1 MELKLETK
9 GSRMKFKEETGHDN
23 RCEGLYRLADPLTG
37 SNCYVIQQGDS
48 CLILD
53 PNSFELLELLF
64 QKRNIYPVL
73 VCLTHEHC
81 DHIGGLNALRQKYDV
96 TVAASRSCSFGIQDS
111 RKNMSRRMEALL
123 YYKSGRK
130 YITSYEP
137 FVCKAADL
145 QFSDEIE
152 IPFREGMVW
161 MKVLPGHSCGS
172 TVICYKGLLFS
183 GDYLLPER
191 KVITRMPG
199 GSEEEYQKLA
209 LPWLRGILDGTKIY
223 PGHGDPFFMN
233 EEVRAY
239 HEL

>member
-1 MELKLETK
+1 MELKLETEG
-9 GSRMKFKEETGHDN
+9 GSMEFNEETGHDN
-23 RCEGLYRLADPLTG
+23 RCECLHRLIDPITG
-37 SNCYVIQQGDS
+37 SNCYVIQQGNS
-48 CLILD
+48 CLIID
-53 PNSFELLELLF
+53 PNSFELLESLF

-81 DHIGGLNALRQKYDV
+81 DHIGGLNGLRQKYDV
-96 TVAASRSCSFGIQDS
+96 AVLASRPCSFGIQDS

-123 YYKSGRK
+123 YYKGGRK
-130 YITSYEP
+130 HIPSYES

-145 QFSDEIE
+145 QFSDKIE
-152 IPFREGMVW
+152 IPFREGTVW
-161 MKVLPGHSCGS
+161 MKALPGHSCGS
-172 TVICYKGLLFS
+172 TVIGYKGLLFS

-199 GSEEEYQKLA
+199 GSEDEYQKFA
-209 LPWLRGILDGTKIY
+209 LPWLSGILDGTKIY

-239 HEL
+239 HGL